1 MIYTEDELSSG
12 NQGVIKK
19 MNILIRIS
27 AVLFTGLIAMPSL
40 AATVSLDPSTGFVS
54 EGGQFTVNLV
64 MDASDAIGNHPGSFS
79 GMVLVDFDAALVDYV
94 GFEYNSPAT
103 EFGTAVIETN
113 SVQLG
118 FNTANDVG
126 IIGTFTFDVLGSA
139 GSIISLGLDDALPR
153 IGTFFNNDPIA
164 NQKFEPVFSGAEVS
178 VVPIPA
184 AAWLMLSALGI
195 LGGLSRRR
203 G

>member
-1 MIYTEDELSSG
+1 M
-12 NQGVIKK
+12 K
-19 MNILIRIS
+19 ILIRIS
-27 AVLFTGLIAMPSL
+27 AILISGMIAMPSL
-40 AATVSLDPSTGFVS
+40 AATVSLEPATGFVS
-54 EGGQFTVNLV
+54 EGGQFTVNLY
-64 MDASDAIGNHPGSFS
+64 MDASDATGNHPGSFR
-79 GMVLVDFDAALVDYV
+79 GKVLVDFDATLVDYV

-103 EFGTAVIETN
+103 ELGTAVLETD

-118 FNTANDVG
+118 FDTANDVG

-139 GSIISLGLDDALPR
+139 GSVISLELNDALPNL
-153 IGTFFNNDPIA
+153 GSFFNTDPIVA
-164 NQKFEPVFSGAEVS
+164 KFTPTTYGAEVS

-184 AAWLMLSALGI
+184 AAWLMLSALGV